1 MSPSG
6 ASAAGDQIFID
17 RTATEVRNRSLGTV
31 FNLLY
36 VDNFSDVPRQ
46 SNGMLFDDSIVIF
59 FFCTPS
65 SLVQSAIRK
74 SFFWKISLRKGKAEE
89 KIIRYSRMYRIVFI
103 LQI

>member
-46 SNGMLFDDSIVIF
+46 SNGMLFDDSMVIF
-59 FFCTPS
+59 FFCTPLLY
-65 SLVQSAIRK
+65 SLPSG
-74 SFFWKISLRKGKAEE
+74 SLISGK
-89 KIIRYSRMYRIVFI
+89 F
-103 LQI
+103 L